1 MHETKT
7 GVFLTFLKRKA
18 TSAAVSAGA
27 VIIALQVI
35 LPTVFDLMTGM
46 ILLGLLWLTGRTN
59 APK

>member
-1 MHETKT
+1 MARLLA
-7 GVFLTFLKRKA
+7 FLRWKA
-18 TSAAVSAGA
+18 TAAAVSAGA